1 MVSHDMNNLLAGI
14 VMTLESI
21 SITVDQTGKPVTE
34 QGKRI
39 AKGEKYIKIYVARMK
54 KLVADLVDVTS
65 ITAGKLRVSTE
76 PSDSSN
82 LIAEVVETFRML
94 AAEKE
99 ISLKS
104 GIAGPPL
111 LADADQGRI
120 MQVLTNLVANAIKF
134 TSQGGHIL
142 VNVKESGDNV
152 LFSVKDDGP
161 GIAESLHESMFERFW
176 QVNKNDTRGTGLGL
190 YISRNI
196 VEAHGGKIWA
206 ESRPGEGSIFY
217 FTLPM
222 AGMKPLRSGAA

>member
-1 MVSHDMNNLLAGI
+1 
-14 VMTLESI
+14 
-21 SITVDQTGKPVTE
+21 
-34 QGKRI
+34 
-39 AKGEKYIKIYVARMK
+39 MK

-65 ITAGKLRVSTE
+65 ITAGKLRVSKG
-76 PSDSSN
+76 PSDSED
-82 LIAEVVETFRML
+82 LIAETVETFRIL

-120 MQVLTNLVANAIKF
+120 VQVLTNLVANAIKF
-134 TSQGGHIL
+134 TPQGGHIV
-142 VNVKESGDNV
+142 VNAKEAGDNV

-161 GIAESLHESMFERFW
+161 GIPESLHESIFERFW
-176 QVNKNDTRGTGLGL
+176 QVDKNDNRGTGLGL
-190 YISRNI
+190 YIARNI